1 MASFEKKITAAIL
14 SKIRARGEDHSNQIG
29 DVCAN
34 SARAVAPARLR
45 EARFSDF
52 PAVAELKRRWGL
64 GADSVENWERLWH
77 HNPALAQVPRQ
88 RPIGWVLEARD
99 GIVGYIGNISLLCR
113 YGNRTLSAVTAQGL
127 VVEPPYRGIG
137 VSLNAAFFRQQAV
150 DLYVCTTT
158 VPAVGKISRALKSDP
173 LPQSDYWTVLFW
185 VLRPSPFAGAV
196 MKRLAINSSFS
207 RIGGVV
213 GSLAIAADTKVRGRR
228 PKKSTA
234 DLQVTDISIG
244 EIGDEFDE
252 VWLDKVKEKTQ
263 LLTDRSVATLRWHY
277 EIPGDRGNTRV
288 LRCSR
293 NGRLLGYAM
302 VRNEQPD
309 ENGLRKSILADLL
322 AKKDEPAVV
331 EALLAS
337 AYNQAIRAG
346 SHILEVMGF
355 PESIRRVFAQSK
367 PYQRQY
373 PACPYYYKAADP
385 IFHKTLSDIAAWY
398 ACPYDGDATLI
409 RPSYSG
415 SRQPG
420 KAGVR
425 AEDNQ
430 PAIPDHV
437 VEGSE
442 PKYFEVD
449 TSPSR

>member
-1 MASFEKKITAAIL
+1 MTSFEKKIAAAIL
-14 SKIRARGEDHSNQIG
+14 SKIRARGEEHSSQIG
-29 DVCAN
+29 DVCDN

-64 GADSVENWERLWH
+64 GADSVENWERLWRD
-77 HNPALAQVPRQ
+77 NPALAQVPR

-99 GIVGYIGNISLLCR
+99 GIVGYIGNISLRCR
-113 YGNRTLSAVTAQGL
+113 YGDKTLSAVTAQGL
-127 VVEPPYRGIG
+127 VVEPSYRGVG

-173 LPQSDYWTVLFW
+173 LPQSDYWTVFFW
-185 VLRPSPFAGAV
+185 VLRPSPFARTV
-196 MKRLAINSSFS
+196 MKRLAINSSLS
-207 RIGGVV
+207 KMGGVV
-213 GSLAIAADTKVRGRR
+213 GSLAIAADTKVYGRR
-228 PKKSTA
+228 PKRSSVG
-234 DLQVTDISIG
+234 LQVTDISIG

-252 VWLDKVKEKTQ
+252 IWLDKVNEKTQ
-263 LLTDRSVATLRWHY
+263 LLTDRSAATLRWHY

-309 ENGLRKSILADLL
+309 ENGLRKSIVADLL
-322 AKKDEPAVV
+322 AIKDEPAVV

-337 AYNQAIRAG
+337 AYNQGIRAG

-385 IFHKTLSDIAAWY
+385 VFHKALSDIAAWY

-409 RPSYSG
+409 RPSYSN
-415 SRQPG
+415 SLQPG
-420 KAGVR
+420 TTGLG

-437 VEGSE
+437 VERE
-442 PKYFEVD
+442 RTETF
-449 TSPSR
+449 